1 MKSDKRRAWALDQL
15 HKSLFFHR
23 KFHEWGLL
31 EVAERIE
38 SVSGETLDWT
48 LADLNISSMAWN
60 KAVHSGIKP
69 VTVFANPHVLTTIE
83 KSVAYYRMLAMVSQ
97 KSMNQLGMPTVRY
110 EQSAVLPDFE
120 TAMKISRRL
129 NHVISNV
136 LESDHSVDSREFDLW
151 RGMAAG
157 SQAQGSW
164 QNQKG
169 DRIEMMVRQDL
180 VSRLKNSGLI
190 AQDEPIAIESRIVE
204 LSLADG
210 RSIRLATEPDIM
222 IYDDFRI
229 HAAVEVKDGLDPA
242 GVLERVGAAIK
253 SLSRA
258 KEESPGVITI
268 LVLMAASMS
277 DQAKQ
282 DLLANKSN
290 VNYWFYVEDIIEDA
304 DLKQQYY
311 SLLGLGA

>member
-1 MKSDKRRAWALDQL
+1 MQSDKRRAWALDQL
-15 HKSLFFHR
+15 QKSLFFHR

-38 SVSGETLDWT
+38 AVSGETEQ
-48 LADLNISSMAWN
+48 LADLRISSTVWN

-69 VTVFANPHVLTTIE
+69 VTVFANPDVLTTIE

-97 KSMNQLGMPTVRY
+97 KSMNQLGMSTVRY
-110 EQSAVLPDFE
+110 EQSAILPKFE
-120 TAMKISRRL
+120 TAMAISQRL

-136 LESDHSVDSREFDLW
+136 LERDQHVSGRDFDLW

-169 DRIEMMVRQDL
+169 DRIEMIVRQDL

-190 AQDEPIAIESRIVE
+190 SQDERIVIESRIVE
-204 LSLADG
+204 MSLLDG
-210 RSIRLATEPDIM
+210 RSIRLAAEPDIM

-229 HAAVEVKDGLDPA
+229 HAAVEVKGGLDPA

-258 KEESPGVITI
+258 KDDSPGVITI
-268 LVLMAASMS
+268 LVLMGASMS
-277 DQAKQ
+277 DQAKR

-290 VNYWFYVEDIIEDA
+290 VNYWFYVEDILEDS

-311 SLLGLGA
+311 SLLGLST